1 MAKTFVGSRV
11 RQLRGERGFSQ
22 AALAQMLDISPSYLN
37 QIEHDVRPLT
47 VAVLLRITEVFGV
60 DATFFA
66 SQDDTRLL
74 AELREVTLDHD
85 LGVEVDQSELADVVS
100 SHPALARALV
110 NLHRRYRLTTTQL
123 AAATEDRFSD
133 GSGSGSITMP
143 HEEVR
148 DYFYERQNYLHELD
162 TAAEELTV
170 RMRMHRADL
179 VRDLSDRL
187 TSVHDVRIKR
197 IDLGDNVLHRFD
209 PETRTLE
216 IGGHLPSG
224 QYAFKLAAEL
234 AYLEYGALIDGLV
247 AEGSFTS
254 DESRKLARLGLANYF
269 AAATVL
275 PYRQFH
281 EIAENFRYDVERL
294 SAFYAVSYET
304 IAHRLSTLQRPS
316 MRGVPL
322 SFVRVDRAGN
332 MSKRQ
337 SATGFHFSS
346 AGGTCPL
353 WNVYETFANPGKIL
367 VQIAQMPD
375 GRNYMWVARTIE
387 RRASR
392 YGQPGKTFAIGLGC
406 ELRHAHR
413 LVYSEGLDLSGD
425 IATPIG
431 AGCRVCERDNCPQ
444 RAFPALGRALDLDEH
459 RSTVSPYSGEARM
472 TDQIGRIPAGGFREL
487 GPDQLGFGEV
497 GARTMR
503 APKMHLFATLGQHKR
518 LFLSMMPYSAVLL
531 RGRLPHRRHRA
542 GDPAGRAPARFGVR
556 AAAPPLD
563 GTPSRTRRPD
573 AGADLRLAERDRRAP
588 AGSPIASR
596 RCCVPPT
603 SSSSTA
609 RSAPR
614 CGSSC
619 PITSIDVSS
628 SNSACWQGNTTV
640 WRQRCRPCRFR
651 WTTRAITGRC
661 RPARTATA
669 GPAAPATRTRTPP
682 G

>member
-11 RQLRGERGFSQ
+11 RQLRSERGFSQ

-66 SQDDTRLL
+66 SQDDTRLV
-74 AELREVTLDHD
+74 AELREATLDRD
-85 LGVEVDQSELADVVS
+85 LGIDVDPAEIADVVAA
-100 SHPALARALV
+100 HPAVARAMV

-133 GSGSGSITMP
+133 GSGFSSGSGSITMP

-162 TAAEELTV
+162 AAAEDLTI
-170 RMRMHRADL
+170 RMGMHRADL
-179 VRDLSDRL
+179 ARDLSDRL
-187 TSVHDVRIKR
+187 TRVHGVHIVQR
-197 IDLGDNVLHRFD
+197 IDLGDTVLHRFD
-209 PETRTLE
+209 PATKTLE
-216 IGGHLPSG
+216 IGRHLASG
-224 QYAFKLAAEL
+224 QYVFKLAAEL
-234 AYLEYGALIDGLV
+234 AYLEFGDLIDGMV
-247 AEGSFTS
+247 TEGNFTS
-254 DESRKLARLGLANYF
+254 DEAVKLARLGLANYF

-281 EIAENFRYDVERL
+281 EIAEKFRYDVERL
-294 SAFYAVSYET
+294 SAFYSVSYET
-304 IAHRLSTLQRPS
+304 IAHRLSSLQRPA

-346 AGGTCPL
+346 SGGTCPL

-375 GRNYMWVARTIE
+375 GRSYMWVARTVE

-413 LVYSEGLDLSGD
+413 LVYSEGLDLAGE

-459 RSTVSPYSGEARM
+459 RSTVSPYLVKQTLDS
-472 TDQIGRIPAGGFREL
+472 RE
-487 GPDQLGFGEV
+487 
-497 GARTMR
+497 
-503 APKMHLFATLGQHKR
+503 
-518 LFLSMMPYSAVLL
+518 
-531 RGRLPHRRHRA
+531 
-542 GDPAGRAPARFGVR
+542 
-556 AAAPPLD
+556 
-563 GTPSRTRRPD
+563 
-573 AGADLRLAERDRRAP
+573 
-588 AGSPIASR
+588 
-596 RCCVPPT
+596 
-603 SSSSTA
+603 
-609 RSAPR
+609 
-614 CGSSC
+614 
-619 PITSIDVSS
+619 
-628 SNSACWQGNTTV
+628 
-640 WRQRCRPCRFR
+640 
-651 WTTRAITGRC
+651 
-661 RPARTATA
+661 
-669 GPAAPATRTRTPP
+669 
-682 G
+682 

>member
-1 MAKTFVGSRV
+1 VAKTFVGSRV
-11 RQLRGERGFSQ
+11 RQLRSERGFSQ

-66 SQDDTRLL
+66 SQDDTRLV
-74 AELREVTLDHD
+74 AELREVTLDRD
-85 LGVEVDQSELADVVS
+85 LGVEVDPAEIADVVAA
-100 SHPALARALV
+100 HPAVARAMV

-133 GSGSGSITMP
+133 GSGISSGSGSITMP

-162 TAAEELTV
+162 AAAEDLTV
-170 RMRMHRADL
+170 RMGMHRADL
-179 VRDLSDRL
+179 ARDLSDRL
-187 TSVHDVRIKR
+187 TRVHGVHIVQR
-197 IDLGDNVLHRFD
+197 IDLGDTVLHRFD
-209 PETRTLE
+209 PQTKTLE
-216 IGGHLPSG
+216 IGRHLASG
-224 QYAFKLAAEL
+224 QYVFKLAAEL
-234 AYLEYGALIDGLV
+234 GYLEFGDLIDGMV
-247 AEGSFTS
+247 TEGNFTS
-254 DESRKLARLGLANYF
+254 DEAVKLARLGLANYF

-281 EIAENFRYDVERL
+281 DIAEKFRYDVERL
-294 SAFYAVSYET
+294 SAFYSVSYET
-304 IAHRLSTLQRPS
+304 IAHRLSSLQRPA

-346 AGGTCPL
+346 SGGTCPL

-375 GRNYMWVARTIE
+375 GRSYMWVARTVE

-413 LVYSEGLDLSGD
+413 LVYSEGLDLAGE

-459 RSTVSPYSGEARM
+459 RSTVSPY
-472 TDQIGRIPAGGFREL
+472 L
-487 GPDQLGFGEV
+487 V
-497 GARTMR
+497 
-503 APKMHLFATLGQHKR
+503 KR
-518 LFLSMMPYSAVLL
+518 P
-531 RGRLPHRRHRA
+531 
-542 GDPAGRAPARFGVR
+542 
-556 AAAPPLD
+556 
-563 GTPSRTRRPD
+563 
-573 AGADLRLAERDRRAP
+573 
-588 AGSPIASR
+588 
-596 RCCVPPT
+596 
-603 SSSSTA
+603 
-609 RSAPR
+609 
-614 CGSSC
+614 
-619 PITSIDVSS
+619 
-628 SNSACWQGNTTV
+628 
-640 WRQRCRPCRFR
+640 
-651 WTTRAITGRC
+651 
-661 RPARTATA
+661 
-669 GPAAPATRTRTPP
+669 
-682 G
+682 

>member
-1 MAKTFVGSRV
+1 VAKTFVGSRV
-11 RQLRGERGFSQ
+11 RQLRSERGFSQ

-66 SQDDTRLL
+66 SQDDTRLV
-74 AELREVTLDHD
+74 AELREVTLDRD
-85 LGVEVDQSELADVVS
+85 LGVDVDPAEIADVVAA
-100 SHPALARALV
+100 HPAVARAMV

-133 GSGSGSITMP
+133 GSGFSSGSGSITMP

-148 DYFYERQNYLHELD
+148 DYFYQRQNYLHELD
-162 TAAEELTV
+162 AAAEDLTV
-170 RMRMHRADL
+170 RMGMHRADL
-179 VRDLSDRL
+179 ARDLSDRL
-187 TSVHDVRIKR
+187 TRVHGVHIVQR
-197 IDLGDNVLHRFD
+197 IDLGDTVLHRFD
-209 PETRTLE
+209 PNTKTLE
-216 IGGHLPSG
+216 IGRHLASG
-224 QYAFKLAAEL
+224 QYVFKLAAEL
-234 AYLEYGALIDGLV
+234 GYLEFGDLIDDMV
-247 AEGSFTS
+247 TEGNFTS
-254 DESRKLARLGLANYF
+254 DEAVKLARLGLANYF

-281 EIAENFRYDVERL
+281 DIAEKFRYDVERL
-294 SAFYAVSYET
+294 SAFYSVSYET
-304 IAHRLSTLQRPS
+304 IAHRLSSLQRPA

-346 AGGTCPL
+346 SGGTCPL

-375 GRNYMWVARTIE
+375 GRSYMWVARTVE

-413 LVYSEGLDLSGD
+413 LVYSEGLDLAGE

-459 RSTVSPYSGEARM
+459 RSTVSPYLVK
-472 TDQIGRIPAGGFREL
+472 QP
-487 GPDQLGFGEV
+487 
-497 GARTMR
+497 
-503 APKMHLFATLGQHKR
+503 
-518 LFLSMMPYSAVLL
+518 
-531 RGRLPHRRHRA
+531 
-542 GDPAGRAPARFGVR
+542 
-556 AAAPPLD
+556 
-563 GTPSRTRRPD
+563 
-573 AGADLRLAERDRRAP
+573 
-588 AGSPIASR
+588 
-596 RCCVPPT
+596 
-603 SSSSTA
+603 
-609 RSAPR
+609 
-614 CGSSC
+614 
-619 PITSIDVSS
+619 
-628 SNSACWQGNTTV
+628 
-640 WRQRCRPCRFR
+640 
-651 WTTRAITGRC
+651 
-661 RPARTATA
+661 
-669 GPAAPATRTRTPP
+669 
-682 G
+682 